1 MTAPLI
7 PCDACSRHLRA
18 DETRCPFC
26 GASHTPKHL
35 AYAPIPRLSRAAL
48 AALGALTVVP
58 ATMALD
64 RTEADAQPHGS
75 MRPLYGLPPRPLP
88 PEIQPPR
95 RDAGAPRD
103 AGTGLDAGAPID
115 AGTSRDAGAPRDA
128 GTPDTGATDAGRS
141 RAPRDAAHPHRPR
154 PRPYPPEAI
163 PVPLYG
169 VALKPH

>member
-18 DETRCPFC
+18 DEARCPFC

-58 ATMALD
+58 AAMVLD
-64 RTEADAQPHGS
+64 RTEADAQSHGS

-88 PEIQPPR
+88 PELQPPR

-103 AGTGLDAGAPID
+103 AGAGLDAGSPVD
-115 AGTSRDAGAPRDA
+115 AGARSDASLPRDASAPRDA
-128 GTPDTGATDAGRS
+128 SHHHQR
-141 RAPRDAAHPHRPR
+141 PH
-154 PRPYPPEAI
+154 PPELI

-169 VALKPH
+169 VSPKPE